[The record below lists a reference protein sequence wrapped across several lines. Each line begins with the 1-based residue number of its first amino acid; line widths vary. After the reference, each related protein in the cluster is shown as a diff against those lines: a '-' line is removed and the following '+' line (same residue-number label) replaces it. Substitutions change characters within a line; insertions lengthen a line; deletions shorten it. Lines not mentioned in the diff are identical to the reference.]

1 MKLEVKDLCFSYG
14 KREVVRNITFTAN
27 AGEVTAILGVNGV
40 GKSTLLKC
48 VSRIHRPR
56 SGEILLD
63 GENAVSLSRREL
75 ARRVAYVA
83 QSCEFA
89 DSTVFDAVLLG
100 RLPFVRWDVT
110 DRDLA
115 AAREALDTMGLSSF
129 AMRSVRQLSGG
140 ERQRVALA
148 RALAQQSPVLL
159 LDEPTSSLDLNRQL
173 EALSTIREIVRQ
185 KRLTAIVTIHDLNLA
200 LRFADRF
207 LLLKEGEPYG
217 FGGAELITPESLLA
231 VYGVRAAVLTHSG
244 RKVIVPERKGEKL

>member
-1 MKLEVKDLCFSYG
+1 MKLEVHQLCFSYD
-14 KREVVRNITFTAN
+14 KREVVRNVSFTAN
-27 AGEVTAILGVNGV
+27 AGEMTAILGVNGV

-48 VSRIHRPR
+48 INRIHRPR

-100 RLPFVRWDVT
+100 RLPFVRWDIT
-110 DRDLA
+110 DSDLA
-115 AAREALDTMGLSSF
+115 IAREALDTMGLTSF
-129 AMRSVRQLSGG
+129 AMRNVQQLSGG

-173 EALSTIREIVRQ
+173 ESLSAIREIVRKKQ
-185 KRLTAIVTIHDLNLA
+185 LTAIVTIHDLNLA

-231 VYGVRAAVLTHSG
+231 VYGVRAAVLTHNG
-244 RKVIVPERKGEKL
+244 QKVIVPE